1 MRRLFFLVI
10 LSFLLSPDQIFGQN
24 KVPANAAKGWK
35 AGVAKVVITPSQ
47 PMWMAGFASRT
58 GPSEG
63 KLHDLWA
70 KALALED
77 ADGQRSVLVTMD
89 LLGLPK
95 MISDTIRKAL
105 EYRYHLSKAQ
115 VILNSSHTHSGPVL
129 STALSDIYPTNQEDE
144 KKIEANSIRL
154 TEQIINL
161 VGTAIKNLAPASL
174 YGQNGVARFQVNRRN
189 NDAAKLETLTALL
202 GPSDPSVPVIK
213 VTDVNGNIIAIAFG
227 YACHPTVLNGNQ
239 WSGDYPGFAQIELE
253 KLYPKATALFF
264 QGAGADQNPLPRNT
278 VPLAIQYGKTL
289 AAAVE
294 RVLSEEMKALSPKL
308 TTAYTEIDLSLTA
321 APSKEEL
328 TKMAEKET
336 GFQKRWAIRMLDKI
350 KNRQP
355 FQTTYPYPLQIWK
368 LGDQAIMTLG
378 GELVSEYAIN
388 LKRIFGQSI
397 FVMGY
402 CNDVVSYI
410 PTSTILREGGYEGDL
425 AQIVYGLPATWAS
438 DTETKI
444 MNGMIQLAEK
454 VRVAKPESTLIHK

>member
-1 MRRLFFLVI
+1 MKILFFLVA
-10 LSFLLSPDQIFGQN
+10 LSFLLSPDLIFGQN
-24 KVPANAAKGWK
+24 KVQTNAQKGWK
-35 AGVAKVVITPSQ
+35 AGVAKVIITPAQ

-77 ADGQRSVLVTMD
+77 ADGKRSVLVTMD

-95 MISDTIRKAL
+95 MISDTIRKSL
-105 EYRYHLSKAQ
+105 ETRYHFSKSQ
-115 VILNSSHTHSGPVL
+115 IILNSSHTHSGPVL

-144 KKIEANSIRL
+144 KKIQANSIWL
-154 TEQIINL
+154 TNQIINL
-161 VGTAIKNLAPASL
+161 VGDAIKNLAPASL
-174 YGQNGVARFQVNRRN
+174 YAQNGVARFQVNRRN

-202 GPSDPSVPVIK
+202 GPSDPAVPVIK
-213 VTDVNGNIIAIAFG
+213 VTDSNGNIIAIAFG
-227 YACHPTVLNGNQ
+227 YACHPTVLNGNL

-294 RVLSEEMKALSPKL
+294 RVLSEDMKPLSPKL
-308 TTAYTEIDLSLTA
+308 TTAYSEIDLSLTA

-336 GFQKRWAIRMLDKI
+336 GFQQRWAKRMLEKL
-350 KNRQP
+350 KNGQP
-355 FQTTYPYPLQIWK
+355 FPTTYPYPLQIWK
-368 LGDQAIMTLG
+368 LGDQAVMTLG

-388 LKRIFGQSI
+388 LKKIFGQST

-444 MNGMIQLAEK
+444 MNAMIQLAEK
-454 VRVAKPESTLIHK
+454 AGVAKPESQLIHK

>member
-1 MRRLFFLVI
+1 MRVIFFLTALAYLV
-10 LSFLLSPDQIFGQN
+10 LPPGASGQN
-24 KVPANAAKGWK
+24 KAQTNSKNDWK

-47 PMWMAGFASRT
+47 SMWMAGFASRT
-58 GPSEG
+58 GPSKG
-63 KLHDLWA
+63 KIHDLWA

-77 ADGQRSVLVTMD
+77 AGGQRSVLITTD
-89 LLGLPK
+89 LLGFPK
-95 MISDTIRKAL
+95 MISDTIRKTL
-105 EYRYHLSKAQ
+105 ENRYHLSKAQ
-115 VILNSSHTHSGPVL
+115 IILNASHTHSGPVL
-129 STALSDIYPTNQEDE
+129 STALSDIYPTNAEDE
-144 KKIEANSIRL
+144 KKIQANSVWL
-154 TEQIINL
+154 TSQIVSL
-161 VGTAIKNLAPASL
+161 VGNALKNLAPASV
-174 YGQNGVARFQVNRRN
+174 YAQNGVTRFQVNRRN

-202 GPSDPSVPVIK
+202 GPSDPAVPVIK
-213 VTDVNGNIIAIAFG
+213 VTDANNNIIAIAFG
-227 YACHPTVLNGNQ
+227 YACHPTVLNGNL

-294 RVLSEEMKALSPKL
+294 RVLSEDMKPLTPKL
-308 TTAYTEIDLSLTA
+308 TTVYKEIDLNLNT

-328 TKMAEKET
+328 TKMVEKET
-336 GFQKRWAIRMLDKI
+336 GFQQRWAKRMLDKI
-350 KNRQP
+350 KNGQS
-355 FQTTYPYPLQIWK
+355 FQTTYPYPVQIWK
-368 LGDQAIMTLG
+368 LGDQAVMTLG

-388 LKRIFGQSI
+388 LKRIFGQNT

-444 MNGMIQLAEK
+444 MNGMIELAEK
-454 VRVAKPESTLIHK
+454 AGVIKPEQILIK

>member
-1 MRRLFFLVI
+1 MKVIFFLTTLAWLVFPVQ
-10 LSFLLSPDQIFGQN
+10 SHGQN
-24 KVPANAAKGWK
+24 KVLANDKKGWK
-35 AGVAKVVITPSQ
+35 AGVAKVVITPAQS
-47 PMWMAGFASRT
+47 MWMAGFASRT

-95 MISDTIRKAL
+95 MISDTIRKAI
-105 EYRYHLSKAQ
+105 ENHYHLSKAQ
-115 VILNSSHTHSGPVL
+115 IILNASHTHSGPVL
-129 STALSDIYPTNQEDE
+129 STALSDIYPTNQDDE
-144 KKIEANSIRL
+144 KKIQSNSIHL

-161 VGTAIKNLAPASL
+161 VGSAIKNLAPASL
-174 YGQNGVARFQVNRRN
+174 FAQNGVARFQVNRRN
-189 NDAAKLETLTALL
+189 NDAAKLETLTALV
-202 GPSDPSVPVIK
+202 GPSDPAVPVIK
-213 VTDVNGNIIAIAFG
+213 VTDTKGNIIAIAFG
-227 YACHPTVLNGNQ
+227 YACHPTVLNENQ
-239 WSGDYPGFAQIELE
+239 WSGDYPGYAQIELE

-278 VPLAIQYGKTL
+278 VPLAVQYGKTL

-294 RVLSEEMKALSPKL
+294 RVLSEDMKSLEAKL
-308 TTAYTEIDLSLTA
+308 TTAYNEIDLSLTT
-321 APSKEEL
+321 APSEEKL

-336 GFQKRWAIRMLDKI
+336 GFQQRWAKRMLEKI
-350 KNRQP
+350 KNGQP
-355 FQTTYPYPLQIWK
+355 FQTTYPYPVQIWK
-368 LGDQAIMTLG
+368 LGEQPIMTLG

-388 LKRIFGQSI
+388 LKRIFGQST

-454 VRVAKPESTLIHK
+454 AGVVKPESQLIK